1 MGSEFDHAGGAA
13 QNVTAT
19 VPGAATALSPME
31 VSPDPLITVGLDGM
45 VTDLNEAMSRLIGLS
60 RDSVKLTGFSGWFTE
75 PEQAA
80 ALCAQALANG
90 FVADFPLTIR
100 LDGGGFA
107 NLLFNASVY
116 CAGAGR
122 KVGLFLAA
130 RDVTEGP
137 VAELQFRTFFEA
149 APDAMVLINSD
160 GTILLM
166 NNQTERL
173 FGYRREELIGKAV
186 EILVPARFRD
196 GHPGHRSKFFAE
208 PRVRVMGL
216 GLDLWGLR
224 ADGTEFPIEISL
236 SPIESPSGLT
246 VGAIIRDVTFQ
257 RAASG
262 YARSLLEASLDPLVT
277 ISVEGKITDVNE
289 ATIKVTGV
297 PREGLIGTDFSNY
310 FTEPEQAREGYL
322 RVFANGF
329 VTNYPLTIRH
339 KLGQLTEVLYNAS
352 LYKDTGGNVIGVFAS
367 ARDMTE
373 TKRLMREFEATKNLL
388 DNILDSS
395 TRYSI
400 IGKDLNHRV
409 VSWNEGARRNY
420 LYTAAEIL
428 GHDVGILHT
437 PEDRESGAVRDLLT
451 TAFDKGMAEGEFE
464 RVRRDGSRFWANVV
478 MTRRDDKGGKPIGYL
493 LMSNDISA
501 RKQAEEQVHVNSLY
515 ARSLIEASLD
525 PLVTISPAGKITDL
539 NEATAK
545 VTGLPREQLVGTDFS
560 DYFTEPEKAREG
572 YQRVFA
578 EGSVIDYPLTIRHR
592 NKGLIEVTYNATVY
606 KDPRGKVLGVF
617 AGARDVTAQRRA
629 EAQIAEQRSKE
640 LDRLGDLE
648 RFQKLTIGRELKM
661 IELKKEIKELKE
673 QSNMTGVESVPTT
686 ARR

>member
-1 MGSEFDHAGGAA
+1 MGSEFGHAGEAV
-13 QNVTAT
+13 QKVTAT
-19 VPGAATALSPME
+19 APSALSPME
-31 VSPDPLITVGLDGM
+31 VSPDPLITIGLDSK
-45 VTDLNEAMSRLIGLS
+45 VTDLNEAMCGVIGMP
-60 RDSVKLTGFSGWFTE
+60 RERVILTEFAGWFTE
-75 PEQAA
+75 PERAR
-80 ALCAQALANG
+80 ALCALVIVNG
-90 FVADFPLTIR
+90 FVAGYPLTIR
-100 LDGGGFA
+100 RDSGFFA

-116 CAGAGR
+116 SAEAGQQ
-122 KVGLFLAA
+122 VGVFLAA

-149 APDAMVLINSD
+149 APDAMVLIDSG

-173 FGYRREELIGKAV
+173 FGYRREELIGRAV
-186 EILVPARFRD
+186 EILVPGRFRD

-208 PRVRVMGL
+208 PRIRAMGL

-236 SPIESPSGLT
+236 SPIESPAGLT

-257 RAASG
+257 KAASG

-297 PREGLIGTDFSNY
+297 PRESLIGTDFSDY
-310 FTEPEQAREGYL
+310 FTEPEQAREGYR
-322 RVFANGF
+322 RVFANGS
-329 VTNYPLTIRH
+329 VTDYPLTIHHR
-339 KLGQLTEVLYNAS
+339 LGQLIDVLYNAS
-352 LYKDTGGNVIGVFAS
+352 LYKDAGGNPIGVFAA
-367 ARDMTE
+367 ARDVTE
-373 TKRLMREFEATKNLL
+373 SRRVMREFAETKNLL
-388 DNILDSS
+388 DNVLDSS
-395 TRYSI
+395 TKYSI

-420 LYTAAEIL
+420 QYTTEEIL
-428 GHDVGILHT
+428 GRDVEILHT
-437 PEDRESGAVRDLLT
+437 PEDMESGAVQRLLT
-451 TAFDKGMAEGEFE
+451 TAFENVLAEGEFE
-464 RVRRDGSRFWANVV
+464 RVRKDGTRFWANVV
-478 MTRRDDKGGKPIGYL
+478 ITRRDDANGNPIGYL
-493 LMSNDISA
+493 LMSHDISA
-501 RKQAEEQVHVNSLY
+501 RRQAEDQAQANSLY

-525 PLVTISPAGKITDL
+525 PLVTISPEGKITDV
-539 NEATAK
+539 NEATVK
-545 VTGLPREQLVGTDFS
+545 VTGVPRVNLVGTDFS
-560 DYFTEPEKAREG
+560 DYFTEPEKARQG

-578 EGSVIDYPLTIRHR
+578 EGSVIDYPLTIRGR
-592 NKGLIEVTYNATVY
+592 NQVLTEVTYNATVY
-606 KDPRGKVLGVF
+606 RDRHGKVLGVF

-648 RFQKLTIGRELKM
+648 RFQRLTIGRELKM

-673 QSNMTGVESVPTT
+673 RPDMSGVESAPAT
-686 ARR
+686 ATR